1 MSPCLPRRPAFWGLV
16 LTGAVLVNAVRAD
29 DNNSPNSVD
38 TIRKALDQ
46 SVTLDY
52 SSASL
57 EDILGHLKD
66 RTKINLVIDQTVL
79 QAGTIDFNPNGNLIQ
94 LKATRTKVR
103 QVLQQLLN
111 PYNLTYVILGET
123 VLVTTEGMAA
133 QRQMRQR
140 ISLDV
145 DNLPLHK
152 ALRDLA
158 RTHGVSLVIDPR
170 IAKESQAKVSLQ
182 LEDSALETGVRL
194 LAEFAN
200 LKAVRLGNV
209 LFVTTEDKAEKLRRE
224 EAYNAGGDLNG
235 LFLPF
240 PGGMPGPGAF
250 GGMPAAPQQQ
260 PPPPPPPPEKNQKE
274 QAPKTP

>member
-1 MSPCLPRRPAFWGLV
+1 MTPCLPCRATFLCLV
-16 LTGAVLVNAVRAD
+16 LIGAVLANTGEAD
-29 DNNSPNSVD
+29 DGKSSSSVD
-38 TIRKALDQ
+38 AVRKALDQ
-46 SVTLDY
+46 TVTLDY

-57 EDILGHLKD
+57 EDIVGHLKD
-66 RTKINLVIDQTVL
+66 RTKINLVIDQMVL
-79 QAGTIDFNPNGNLIQ
+79 QAGTIDFNPNGNLIH
-94 LKATRTKVR
+94 LKAARSKVR

-123 VLVTTEGMAA
+123 VLITNEGTAA

-158 RTHGVSLVIDPR
+158 RSHGVSLVVDPR
-170 IAKESQAKVSLQ
+170 VTKEAQAKVSLQ

-209 LFVTTEDKAEKLRRE
+209 LFVTTEEKAEKLRRE
-224 EAYNAGGDLNG
+224 ETYNVGDVNG
-235 LFLPF
+235 LLWPI
-240 PGGMPGPGAF
+240 PPGAF
-250 GGMPAAPQQQ
+250 GGMPAAPQQP
-260 PPPPPPPPEKNQKE
+260 PPPPPPPPEKDQKE